1 MDVQCKY
8 LLLEGSVFLL
18 SNLYWK
24 PLAALSR
31 VERKVEERW
40 RKQAGQA
47 QRWDAA
53 FRILHEELEGIKS
66 QLHRYVQTVE
76 DAERMS
82 V

>member
-1 MDVQCKY
+1 MENPFAVIPRLPPLK
-8 LLLEGSVFLL
+8 S
-18 SNLYWK
+18 
-24 PLAALSR
+24 PRTLAALSR

-40 RKQAGQA
+40 RRQAGQA

-53 FRILHEELEGIKS
+53 FQILHEELEGIKS
-66 QLHRYVQTVE
+66 QLHRYIQTVE